1 MYGIFFEAA
10 DGEGKAALVQEHAAF
25 FAYVDAWQA
34 LAGDEAAAELLRLK
48 TAKMCCVIHTL
59 QDGLPDSIV
68 GAIEILNGET
78 HEATLREIGALNGS
92 DSAVTETYAGAAA
105 RTLKDIRTMLAGA
118 KSYNY
123 GDVFERGQRS
133 WQIALDNVVNT
144 VYKTAD
150 RETRKLIIA
159 WRTALDTLYEA
170 EKPLLEMLY
179 PDSDTTVWEELM
191 NLYKDRVFDSVKIR

>member
-1 MYGIFFEAA
+1 M
-10 DGEGKAALVQEHAAF
+10 
-25 FAYVDAWQA
+25 
-34 LAGDEAAAELLRLK
+34 
-48 TAKMCCVIHTL
+48 KMCCVIHTL
-59 QDGLPDSIV
+59 PDELPDSIV
-68 GAIEILNGET
+68 GAIEIHHGET

-150 RETRKLIIA
+150 KETRKLIIA

-179 PDSDTTVWEELM
+179 PDNDTTVWEELM
-191 NLYKDRVFDSVKIR
+191 NLYKDRVFDSVKIQ

>member
-1 MYGIFFEAA
+1 M
-10 DGEGKAALVQEHAAF
+10 
-25 FAYVDAWQA
+25 
-34 LAGDEAAAELLRLK
+34 
-48 TAKMCCVIHTL
+48 
-59 QDGLPDSIV
+59 
-68 GAIEILNGET
+68 
-78 HEATLREIGALNGS
+78 NGS

-123 GDVFERGQRS
+123 GHVFEYGQRS

-150 RETRKLIIA
+150 KETRKLIIA

-179 PDSDTTVWEELM
+179 PDNDTTVWEELM
-191 NLYKDRVFDSVKIR
+191 NLYKDRVFDSAKIR